1 MNICFVTARII
12 DVPQRLFN
20 DNKYSTLF
28 KISFP
33 HKKNSLSYATAII
46 YGRTSQD
53 IFDLYFKG
61 DYIIIEGKL
70 FISKNTNNNKE
81 LIINV
86 INIHP
91 AHIIMQ
97 K

>member
-1 MNICFVTARII
+1 MNICFITARILENPKRI
-12 DVPQRLFN
+12 LRN
-20 DNKYSTLF
+20 NTYCTYF

-33 HKKNSLSYATAII
+33 HKKNLFCYAYAIVH
-46 YGRTSQD
+46 GQMSQN
-53 IFDLYFKG
+53 IFDLYIKG

-70 FISKNTNNNKE
+70 LIANILKNKN
-81 LIINV
+81 LIINI
-86 INIHP
+86 INLHP